1 MASSSTPIPVRVIHP
16 HADPPADLPIVELPM
31 NAIDRR
37 RVRRLVEAPD
47 GVVLALELPT
57 GTILHPG
64 QLLHHDAEAA
74 YVVSAADE
82 NVLVAHPR
90 DMAEAARIGHL
101 IGNMHRD
108 ISASGNDI
116 IALADE
122 VLAERLAKTGVP
134 FDRAR
139 RPFHG
144 RAPGEHSH

>member
-1 MASSSTPIPVRVIHP
+1 MSSSSIPIPVRVIHP
-16 HADPPADLPIVELPM
+16 HAEPPAGLPIVELPM
-31 NAIDRR
+31 SAIDRR

-47 GVVLALELPT
+47 GLVLALELPT

-82 NVLVAHPR
+82 DVLVVHPR
-90 DMAEAARIGHL
+90 DLAEAARVGHL

-108 ISASGNDI
+108 IHAIDNDI
-116 IALADE
+116 VALADD
-122 VLAERLAKTGVP
+122 VLAERLARAGVMCE
-134 FDRAR
+134 RAR

>member
-1 MASSSTPIPVRVIHP
+1 MKPAHPPIPIRVLHV
-16 HADPPADLPIVELPM
+16 HSEPPAGLPVVELPM
-31 NAIDRR
+31 SAHDRR
-37 RVRRLVEAPD
+37 RVRRLLEAPD

-64 QLLHHDAEAA
+64 QLLHHDREAA

-82 NVLVAHPR
+82 EVLVVRPR
-90 DMAEAARIGHL
+90 DIAEAARVAHL

-108 ISASGNDI
+108 IHMTANEI
-116 IALADE
+116 VVLADDT
-122 VLAERLAKTGVP
+122 LTDRIAKTGAA
-134 FDRAR
+134 FERTR

>member
-1 MASSSTPIPVRVIHP
+1 MSSSTPIPVRVIHP
-16 HADPPADLPIVELPM
+16 HAEPPAGLPIVELPM
-31 NAIDRR
+31 SAIDRR
-37 RVRRLVEAPD
+37 RVRRLLEAPD
-47 GVVLALELPT
+47 GLVLALELPT

-82 NVLVAHPR
+82 DVLVVHPR
-90 DMAEAARIGHL
+90 DLAEAARVGHL

-108 ISASGNDI
+108 IHAIGNDI
-116 IALADE
+116 VALADDA
-122 VLAERLAKTGVP
+122 LAERLARAGVMCE
-134 FDRAR
+134 RAR

>member
-1 MASSSTPIPVRVIHP
+1 MSSSTTPIPVRVIHP
-16 HADPPADLPIVELPM
+16 HAEPPAGLPIVELPM
-31 NAIDRR
+31 SAIDRR
-37 RVRRLVEAPD
+37 RVRRLIEAPD

-64 QLLHHDAEAA
+64 QLLYHDEEVA

-82 NVLVAHPR
+82 DVLIAHPR
-90 DMAEAARIGHL
+90 DLAEAARVGHL

-108 ISASGNDI
+108 IFALGNDV
-116 IALADE
+116 IALADD
-122 VLAERLAKTGVP
+122 VLADRLARAGISCE
-134 FDRAR
+134 RAR

>member
-1 MASSSTPIPVRVIHP
+1 MKPEPPIPIRILHLD
-16 HADPPADLPIVELPM
+16 AEPPAGLPIVELPM
-31 NAIDRR
+31 SAHDRR

-74 YVVSAADE
+74 YIVSAADE
-82 NVLVAHPR
+82 DVLVVRPR
-90 DMAEAARIGHL
+90 DVAEAARVAHL

-108 ISASGNDI
+108 IHVEGQEI
-116 IALADE
+116 VALADD
-122 VLAERLAKTGVP
+122 VLADRIRKIGAPVN
-134 FDRAR
+134 RAR

-144 RAPGEHSH
+144 RAPGEHAH

>member
-1 MASSSTPIPVRVIHP
+1 MPSPSAPIPVRVLHP
-16 HADPPADLPIVELPM
+16 HAEPPAGLPIVELPM
-31 NAIDRR
+31 SAIDRR

-47 GVVLALELPT
+47 GIIFALELPT

-82 NVLVAHPR
+82 DVLVIHPR
-90 DMAEAARIGHL
+90 DLAEAARVGHL

-108 ISASGNDI
+108 IHSSGSEVV
-116 IALADE
+116 ALADD
-122 VLAERLAKTGVP
+122 VLADRLHRAGMRYERGK
-134 FDRAR
+134 

>member
-1 MASSSTPIPVRVIHP
+1 MASSSTPIPVRVIHQ
-16 HADPPADLPIVELPM
+16 HAEPPAGLPIVELPM

-37 RVRRLVEAPD
+37 RVRRLIEAPD

-64 QLLHHDAEAA
+64 QLLYHDAEAA

-108 ISASGNDI
+108 IHASGNDI
-116 IALADE
+116 MALDDD

-134 FDRAR
+134 CDRAR

>member
-1 MASSSTPIPVRVIHP
+1 MTAT
-16 HADPPADLPIVELPM
+16 
-31 NAIDRR
+31 DRR

-47 GVVLALELPT
+47 GVVFALELPT

-64 QLLHHDAEAA
+64 QLLHHDAQTA

-82 NVLVAHPR
+82 DVLVVTAR
-90 DMAEAARIGHL
+90 DLAEAARVGHL

-108 ISASGNDI
+108 IHASGNEI

-122 VLAERLAKTGVP
+122 VLTERLSRAGLRV
-134 FDRAR
+134 DRAR
-139 RPFHG
+139 RPFLG

>member
-1 MASSSTPIPVRVIHP
+1 MSSSSTPIPVRVIHP
-16 HADPPADLPIVELPM
+16 HAEPPAGLPIVELPM
-31 NAIDRR
+31 SAIDRR

-47 GVVLALELPT
+47 GVVFALELPT

-82 NVLVAHPR
+82 DVLIVRPR
-90 DMAEAARIGHL
+90 DLAEAARVGHL

-108 ISASGNDI
+108 IHAIGNDI
-116 IALADE
+116 VALADD
-122 VLAERLAKTGVP
+122 VLVERLARAGVMCE
-134 FDRAR
+134 RAR

>member
-16 HADPPADLPIVELPM
+16 HRDPPAGLPIVELPM

-47 GVVLALELPT
+47 GIVLALELPT

-108 ISASGNDI
+108 IYASGNDI
-116 IALADE
+116 MALADE

>member
-1 MASSSTPIPVRVIHP
+1 MSSSSTPIPVRVIHP
-16 HADPPADLPIVELPM
+16 HAEPPAGLPIVELPM
-31 NAIDRR
+31 SAIDRR

-47 GVVLALELPT
+47 GLVLALELPT

-82 NVLVAHPR
+82 DVLIVRPR
-90 DMAEAARIGHL
+90 DLAEAARVGHL

-108 ISASGNDI
+108 IHAIGNDI
-116 IALADE
+116 VALADD
-122 VLAERLAKTGVP
+122 VLAERLARAGVMCE
-134 FDRAR
+134 RAR